1 MSDKESAARTLA
13 ELHYQFEPG
22 MREIYRLL
30 ADDQTE
36 QEPDEPIKLLEVN
49 QDTIPSGI
57 MPLGFDGI
65 PASGNYPTVII
76 QITTAWRRCSRDT
89 RNPLPGCA
97 RRRISGFVR
106 CRPDARQA

>member
-76 QITTAWRRCSRDT
+76 QITPEEFDE
-89 RNPLPGCA
+89 
-97 RRRISGFVR
+97 VR
-106 CRPDARQA
+106 CGKLALPMGWQISPTPIPPPANCGAV